1 MTRARASGGGVVP
14 EAGTVELVEEEL
26 FDVFRC
32 ESRQHDGGGD
42 AGADLLVDG
51 EAQGLH
57 ELGLADEGMVV

>member
-1 MTRARASGGGVVP
+1 MP